1 MREDFGAISS
11 LLLLFNA
18 IHINKHVTFE
28 EEEEVTK
35 KKKKK
40 KKEKRYTLYN
50 LKRTKNEKPSPF
62 VDFFISFHQLC

>member
-11 LLLLFNA
+11 LLLLFNT

-40 KKEKRYTLYN
+40 KKEKRYTLY
-50 LKRTKNEKPSPF
+50 EE
-62 VDFFISFHQLC
+62 DEE

>member
-11 LLLLFNA
+11 LLLLFNT

-40 KKEKRYTLYN
+40 KKKKEKRYTLY
-50 LKRTKNEKPSPF
+50 EE
-62 VDFFISFHQLC
+62 DEE

>member
-1 MREDFGAISS
+1 VREDFGAISS
-11 LLLLFNA
+11 LLLLFNT

-40 KKEKRYTLYN
+40 KKKKEKRYTLY
-50 LKRTKNEKPSPF
+50 EE
-62 VDFFISFHQLC
+62 DEE